1 MSLQIAE
8 INNGNVVSNVQV
20 VDAYLITFNME
31 TNMSSSSQIQS
42 VNSLHGIDPRG
53 ALDDD
58 VLDDC
63 WIRRMIK
70 SDCQTM
76 DEGRV
81 YQEMVRFDGR
91 MQIVGTSIRHF
102 KGYFAH
108 LHISILNGENI
119 KNKIEQRTKHLHFSI
134 TKPIR

>member
-8 INNGNVVSNVQV
+8 RNNGNVVSNVQV

-63 WIRRMIK
+63 
-70 SDCQTM
+70 
-76 DEGRV
+76 
-81 YQEMVRFDGR
+81 
-91 MQIVGTSIRHF
+91 
-102 KGYFAH
+102 
-108 LHISILNGENI
+108 
-119 KNKIEQRTKHLHFSI
+119 
-134 TKPIR
+134 